1 MFAVTKVCR
10 PHRELLLDRRGY
22 VVLIRVVET
31 RPQNRN
37 LGSLPSPHRAFLL
50 DRRGYVIFDSSG
62 GDQGPKSESGILAH
76 PIGSFGW
83 TDVVMW

>member
-1 MFAVTKVCR
+1 MLAVTKVCR

-37 LGSLPSPHRAFLL
+37 LGSLPSPPSGVFVGPTWLC
-50 DRRGYVIFDSSG
+50 DIDSSG
-62 GDQGPKSESGILAH
+62 GDQAPKSKSGILAH